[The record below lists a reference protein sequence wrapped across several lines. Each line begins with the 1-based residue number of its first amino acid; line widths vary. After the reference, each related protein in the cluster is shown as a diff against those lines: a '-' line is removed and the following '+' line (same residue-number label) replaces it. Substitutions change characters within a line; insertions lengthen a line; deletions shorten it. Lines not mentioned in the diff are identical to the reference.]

1 MADKKFDKKPSGGG
15 GGGGGGA
22 KSSSDLFI
30 LAFFFAA
37 LLPLFSWLFAYVIS
51 PLELLIAI
59 RQYFTPFF
67 AENSWWIKIVSV
79 VLSALFLWGTVY
91 IIIRTNY
98 FEIKKEQFLDTLGKD
113 YLSRHR
119 SLRGWQ
125 QIKKRLHSQEQND
138 WKLAILEADYIL
150 NEILKRSGYLGGR
163 MEDKLDLITSAQ
175 LANVEDVWR
184 AHGIRDKISKDPTFA
199 ITRQEAVET
208 VAVYRRSFIEL
219 NLIKE

>member
-1 MADKKFDKKPSGGG
+1 MADKKLDKKPSGGG

-51 PLELLIAI
+51 PLELLMTI
-59 RQYFTPFF
+59 RQYFAPFF

-98 FEIKKEQFLDTLGKD
+98 FEIKKMAELAAKTGALLSYNLKDNKEGITDSVKRAIFLAKETGVK
-113 YLSRHR
+113 
-119 SLRGWQ
+119 
-125 QIKKRLHSQEQND
+125 
-138 WKLAILEADYIL
+138 ILINKCIL
-150 NEILKRSGYLGGR
+150 
-163 MEDKLDLITSAQ
+163 
-175 LANVEDVWR
+175 
-184 AHGIRDKISKDPTFA
+184 
-199 ITRQEAVET
+199 
-208 VAVYRRSFIEL
+208 
-219 NLIKE
+219 